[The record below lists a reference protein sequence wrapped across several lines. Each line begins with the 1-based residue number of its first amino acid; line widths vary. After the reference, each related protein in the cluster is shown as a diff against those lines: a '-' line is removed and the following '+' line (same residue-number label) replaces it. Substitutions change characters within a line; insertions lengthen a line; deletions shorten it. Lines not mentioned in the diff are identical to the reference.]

1 MPPMVQPSHAD
12 RAVSYRTVNVD
23 GVEVFYR
30 EAGAETDPTLV
41 LLHGYPSSSHMYRD
55 LIPRLAEEFHVIAP
69 DYPGFGHSDRPAL
82 DEFEYTF
89 DHLAEFTAS
98 VLQNLDATPC
108 AFFIQDYG
116 APVGFRIA
124 VEHPDWVEAFVV
136 QNANVYEV
144 GITDEFR
151 DLLEPVWNE
160 RTAATEKPVLEFFE
174 PEGTKWLYQTG
185 TREPDRMNPDAWTH
199 DQYVLDQ
206 PDSDLIQLDLQA
218 NYHTNIEQYPEWQAY
233 LREHQ
238 PPTLVVWG
246 KNDPIFGPEGARA
259 FENDLD
265 TVEIHLFDTGHFA
278 LEEDCEEIAKL
289 TREFLTDHVVAD

>member
-1 MPPMVQPSHAD
+1 MVQPSHAD

-124 VEHPDWVEAFVV
+124 VEHTAELPRQQHLHRSVYTVP
-136 QNANVYEV
+136 NAHHTYDREWHCQ
-144 GITDEFR
+144 TDFY
-151 DLLEPVWNE
+151 
-160 RTAATEKPVLEFFE
+160 RT
-174 PEGTKWLYQTG
+174 
-185 TREPDRMNPDAWTH
+185 
-199 DQYVLDQ
+199 
-206 PDSDLIQLDLQA
+206 
-218 NYHTNIEQYPEWQAY
+218 
-233 LREHQ
+233 
-238 PPTLVVWG
+238 
-246 KNDPIFGPEGARA
+246 
-259 FENDLD
+259 
-265 TVEIHLFDTGHFA
+265 
-278 LEEDCEEIAKL
+278 
-289 TREFLTDHVVAD
+289 